1 MRDGRRRT
9 SDDEIER
16 LLWEAP
22 RRTPSPE
29 LWERVSAEARR
40 ASLRPRW
47 RGLVVPIAA
56 AAAVAALAAGLLLTR
71 GTPTPFYQPV
81 QTAQVRAP
89 VGAAPH
95 PVAQPPTQVAHVALV
110 MPVSTTRRHEAR
122 PKVVVRRAVPPP
134 EVAVPVQEAA
144 PAPSP
149 PLPPAAE
156 QAAAPTVPDPPP
168 AEPAA
173 SSYYIAVSRGDTTS
187 VLEGSVTERSS
198 DHGKEIRIAYDATTP
213 GPGRSN

>member
-1 MRDGRRRT
+1 MRDGGRHT
-9 SDDEIER
+9 TDDEIER

-40 ASLRPRW
+40 AALRPRW
-47 RGLVVPIAA
+47 HGLAVPIAA
-56 AAAVAALAAGLLLTR
+56 AAAVVALAAGLLLTR
-71 GTPTPFYQPV
+71 GTPTASYQPI
-81 QTAQVRAP
+81 QTSQVRAP
-89 VGAAPH
+89 VVAAPH
-95 PVAQPPTQVAHVALV
+95 PVVQPPTQVAHAAVVAS
-110 MPVSTTRRHEAR
+110 VSTTRRHEAR
-122 PKVVVRRAVPPP
+122 PSVVAPTPEVVVPA
-134 EVAVPVQEAA
+134 PVQEAV

-149 PLPPAAE
+149 PPATE
-156 QAAAPTVPDPPP
+156 QAAAPTAPEPPP
-168 AEPAA
+168 AEPAE

-213 GPGRSN
+213 GPGGAN

>member
-1 MRDGRRRT
+1 MRDGGRRT
-9 SDDEIER
+9 TDDEIER

-29 LWERVSAEARR
+29 LWERVSAEACR
-40 ASLRPRW
+40 AAQRPRW
-47 RGLVVPIAA
+47 RGLAVPVAV
-56 AAAVAALAAGLLLTR
+56 AAAVVALAAGLLLTR
-71 GTPTPFYQPV
+71 GTPTASYQPV

-110 MPVSTTRRHEAR
+110 VPVSTTRRHEAR
-122 PKVVVRRAVPPP
+122 PKVIAPTPEVVVPAPVQEAVPPP
-134 EVAVPVQEAA
+134 P
-144 PAPSP
+144 PSP
-149 PLPPAAE
+149 PPAAE
-156 QAAAPTVPDPPP
+156 QAAAPTAPDPPP
-168 AEPAA
+168 AEPAE

-213 GPGRSN
+213 GPGGSN